1 MRKKKESACVCVNH
15 DFVKRLSQIGS
26 GGGGGGGGGG
36 GVVPLSKLTNAQ
48 ELTTE
53 KTFEITRSTS
63 IAFLNLIYNTF

>member
-1 MRKKKESACVCVNH
+1 MRKKKESVCVCVNH

-26 GGGGGGGGGG
+26 GGGGGGG